1 MSRGQREDLAWDH
14 TPAVVDRW
22 RAAHGARGELVLHNS
37 VLAAGATLANPDYIK
52 EES

>member
-1 MSRGQREDLAWDH
+1 MTMGQREDLDWDH
-14 TPAVVDRW
+14 TRAAVDGW

-37 VLAAGATLANPDYIK
+37 VLAAGATLANTDYIK

>member
-1 MSRGQREDLAWDH
+1 MTMGQREDLAWDH
-14 TPAVVDRW
+14 TPAVVDGR

-37 VLAAGATLANPDYIK
+37 LLAAGATLANPDYIK